1 MTFLI
6 FFSSFLLFFLH
17 FLLSTSDVMEGSNG
31 QGDVLYRAIN
41 RKGWQK
47 IYNTEKGNRIM
58 VHGRVARHQEGELP
72 GI

>member
-1 MTFLI
+1 
-6 FFSSFLLFFLH
+6 
-17 FLLSTSDVMEGSNG
+17 MEGSNG